1 MTLKPFLLI
10 VCVLAHA
17 VASGAQLQA
26 EIVETNVSISLKFHH
41 NPSAFIP
48 GTKFITLT
56 PKTYLLKNADFI
68 RALNLANAS
77 NLTFP
82 FDLKSRIIRRDTFDN
97 AGDRISTQYFLR
109 DKQGKQAE
117 ITSSIDVDI
126 IDQVTK
132 YKLSLANQTGSIN
145 LIATDTFLFIDGPTE
160 QDSFCSANGAGISRY
175 NFRRVRTRITNR
187 LVDLLSYSSRVAGRA
202 TFIIPVKRPAAGQP
216 TFTGPFTGIVE
227 GSVKLSGAK
236 ILPPPA

>member
-1 MTLKPFLLI
+1 MSLKLFLLV
-10 VCVLAHA
+10 VCLLANA
-17 VASGAQLQA
+17 VASAAQLQA
-26 EIVETNVSISLKFHH
+26 EIVETNVSISLKFHY
-41 NPSAFIP
+41 NPSASIP

-68 RALNLANAS
+68 RALNLSNAS

-82 FDLKSRIIRRDTFDN
+82 FDLRSRIIRRDSFDN
-97 AGDRISTQYFLR
+97 TGGLISTQYFLR
-109 DKQGKQAE
+109 DKEGKQAE
-117 ITSSIDVDI
+117 ITNALDLETLNRVD
-126 IDQVTK
+126 K
-132 YKLSLANQTGSIN
+132 YKLSIATQTGSIN

-175 NFRRVRTRITNR
+175 NVKRVRTRATNR

-202 TFIIPVKRPAAGQP
+202 TFVIPVTRPTVGQP